1 MQKKPTRR
9 LKKSTKTSVKPG
21 KFFLIFF
28 IILLIAAGTV
38 SFFLFFEGEKPTVT
52 LDNTQDHIGKLA
64 KIRYTA
70 SDSASGIRAVTVSAS
85 QGEVT
90 KELYAANNPRTTYI
104 GKIGPAEDKR
114 EITFDPLKL
123 GFKEGKILL
132 TIEVRDFSFR
142 GFLGGNTTTLT
153 KEITVDL
160 KPPVVELLHSERYI
174 SPGSTGMTVYRI
186 SEPDCVHGVILNGHL
201 NPGYPLGA
209 NRPNTYVS
217 FFTLPYDA
225 ENISEAKVTATDK
238 AGNAISLAFSPVFQK
253 IEQKHDRINITDG
266 FLSAKIPEF
275 EQHYPEMKGT
285 PVEKY
290 LYANNAVRDANN
302 KIISEVCLKS
312 SPDRLWKGKFLRML
326 GSPKAGFADHR
337 TYYYQDK
344 EIDKQVHLGVDIAST
359 ERVGVQAA
367 NTGKVVYAEY
377 LGIYG
382 NAVILDHGQGI
393 FSLYSHLSQ
402 INVAVG
408 DSLEKGKIL
417 GLTGTS
423 GMAGGDHLHFS
434 VLVNGVFT
442 MPKEWWDEHWIE
454 VTIDTP
460 LAESKI

>member
-1 MQKKPTRR
+1 MKTSSGRR
-9 LKKSTKTSVKPG
+9 LKKQARTSARPG
-21 KFFLIFF
+21 K
-28 IILLIAAGTV
+28 ILLIVFIFLLAAAGGTGFV
-38 SFFLFFEGEKPTVT
+38 LFFEGEKPSVT
-52 LDNTQDHIGKLA
+52 IKDTPDQVGKLA
-64 KIRYTA
+64 KIRYAVTDA
-70 SDSASGIRAVTVSAS
+70 RSGIKRIRVTAT
-85 QGEVT
+85 QAETT
-90 KELYAANNPRTTYI
+90 KELYAAENPRIGYL

-114 EITFDPLKL
+114 EISFDPQKL
-123 GFKEGKILL
+123 GFKEGKIQLA
-132 TIEVRDFSFR
+132 IEVRDFSFR
-142 GFLGGNTTTLT
+142 GFLQGNRTTAI

-160 KPPVVELLHSERYI
+160 KPPTVELLHAERYI
-174 SPGSTGMTVYRI
+174 TPGGTGMAVYRI
-186 SEPDCVHGVILNGHL
+186 SEPDCTHGVMLNGHL

-209 NRPNTYVS
+209 DRPNTYVA

-225 ENISEAKVTATDK
+225 ENLSEAQINVSDR
-238 AGNAISLAFSPVFQK
+238 AGNAISIAFSPVYQK
-253 IEQKHDRINITDG
+253 ITQKHDRINISDG

-275 EQHYPEMKGT
+275 EQHYPEMQGS

-302 KIISEVCLKS
+302 TTISEVCRKS
-312 SPDRLWKGKFLRML
+312 TPERLWKGKFLRML

-337 TYYYQDK
+337 TYFYQEK

-359 ERVGVQAA
+359 ERIGIQAA

-382 NAVILDHGQGI
+382 NCVILDHGQGI
-393 FSLYSHLSQ
+393 FSLYSHMSQ
-402 INVAVG
+402 INAAVG
-408 DSLEKGKIL
+408 DKVEKGKVI

-434 VLVNGVFT
+434 MLVNGVFA

-454 VTIDTP
+454 VNIDDP

>member
-1 MQKKPTRR
+1 MQTKPTRR
-9 LKKSTKTSVKPG
+9 LKKSAKTSAKPG
-21 KFFLIFF
+21 KFILIFF
-28 IILLIAAGTV
+28 IVLLVAAGVV
-38 SFFLFFEGEKPTVT
+38 SFFLFFEGEKPSVT
-52 LDNTQDHIGKLA
+52 FDNAQDHIGKLA
-64 KIRYTA
+64 KIRYTVI
-70 SDSASGIRAVTVSAS
+70 DSTSGIKSVTITAS

-132 TIEVRDFSFR
+132 TIEARDFSFR
-142 GFLGGNTTTLT
+142 GFLGGNKTTLT

-174 SPGSTGMTVYRI
+174 SPGSTGMAVYRI
-186 SEPDCVHGVILNGHL
+186 SEPDCTHGVILNGHL

-209 NRPNTYVS
+209 NRQNTYVS

-225 ENISEAKVTATDK
+225 ENIAEAQVTATDK

-434 VLVNGVFT
+434 VLVNGVFA

>member
-1 MQKKPTRR
+1 MKITHTRR
-9 LKKSTKTSVKPG
+9 LKKQPKISAKPG
-21 KFFLIFF
+21 KFILIFF
-28 IILLIAAGTV
+28 VVILATAGIAG
-38 SFFLFFEGEKPTVT
+38 FFLFFEGEKPSVSFNDTP
-52 LDNTQDHIGKLA
+52 DHIGKLA
-64 KIRYTA
+64 KIRYTVA
-70 SDSASGIRAVTVSAS
+70 DSTSGIKKINVTAT
-85 QGEVT
+85 QGETT
-90 KELYAANNPRTTYI
+90 KELYKADNPRTGYI

-114 EITFDPLKL
+114 EISFDPMKL
-123 GFKEGKILL
+123 GFKEGKIQLI
-132 TIEVRDFSFR
+132 IEAHDFSLR
-142 GFLGGNTTTLT
+142 GLLQGNKTTLT

-174 SPGSTGMTVYRI
+174 SPGSTGMAVYRI
-186 SEPDCVHGVILNGHL
+186 SEPDSKHGVILNGRL
-201 NPGYPLGA
+201 NPGYALGA
-209 NRPNTYVS
+209 DRPNTYVS

-225 ENISEAKVTATDK
+225 DNISESKITATDR
-238 AGNAISLAFSPVFQK
+238 AGNTISLAFSPVFQK
-253 IEQKHDRINITDG
+253 IEQKHDKINISDG

-312 SPDRLWKGKFLRML
+312 TPERLWKGKFLRML

-337 TYYYQDK
+337 TYYYQEK

-367 NTGKVVYAEY
+367 NTGKVVFADY

-382 NAVILDHGQGI
+382 NAVIIDHGQGI

-408 DSLEKGKIL
+408 DTLEQGKIL
-417 GLTGTS
+417 GLTGTT

-434 VLVNGVFT
+434 MLVNGVFA
-442 MPKEWWDEHWIE
+442 MPKEWWDPHWIE
-454 VTIDTP
+454 VTIESP
-460 LAESKI
+460 LVVSKG